1 MPNSTTAS
9 AFWITDY
16 QRGEIRRA
24 ALPDLKHDQV
34 KVQTLYS
41 GVSLGTEALVFN
53 HAVPASEFQ
62 RMRAPFQ
69 DGDFPSPVK
78 YGYINVGKVLEGP
91 DDLRGQNVFCLY
103 PHQTHYIVPGNAV
116 SLIPPDVPAERAILA
131 ANLETAI
138 NALWDASAQIGDH
151 ITIIGAGVI
160 GCLVGWLANSIPG
173 CDVELIDINP
183 ERANVCNAL
192 GLSFSLPG
200 QARDQRDLIIH
211 TSATQAG
218 LTTALELAD
227 FEATILELSW
237 YGDKPV
243 SVALGGSF
251 HSKRL
256 QVRSSQVGHIATTQ
270 RARWDY
276 KRRLKLALSLLNDE
290 KLDNLISGESSFTE
304 LPSTFQYLMK
314 NGRDSLCHRIKYDV

>member
-1 MPNSTTAS
+1 MPNSTTAT
-9 AFWITDY
+9 AFWITDK
-16 QRGEIRRA
+16 QRGEIRSA
-24 ALPDLKHDQV
+24 ELPELLRDQV
-34 KVQTLYS
+34 RIQTLYS

-53 HAVPASEFQ
+53 HAVPSSEFQ

-69 DGDFPSPVK
+69 EGEFPSPVK

-91 DDLRGQNVFCLY
+91 HDLCGQNVFCLY
-103 PHQTHYIVPGNAV
+103 PHQTHYIVPSDSV
-116 SLIPPDVPAERAILA
+116 TLIPLDVPAERAILA

-138 NALWDASAQIGDH
+138 NALWDASAHIGDK
-151 ITIIGAGVI
+151 ISIVGAGVI

-183 ERANVCNAL
+183 ERASVCDAL
-192 GLSFSLPG
+192 GLTFSLPH
-200 QARDQRDLIIH
+200 QARGQRDLLIH
-211 TSATQAG
+211 TSATQEG
-218 LTTALELAD
+218 LNTALQLAG

-243 SVALGGSF
+243 SVELGGSF
-251 HSKRL
+251 HSRRL
-256 QVRSSQVGHIATTQ
+256 QLRSSQVGQIATAQ
-270 RARWDY
+270 RSRWDY

-290 KLDNLISGESSFTE
+290 RLDNLITGESSFSE